1 MESPLKVATP
11 ETAATGVPPVS
22 VPLPALLPKTKPTEA
37 VDVVTRF
44 P

>member
-1 MESPLKVATP
+1 MESPLYVATP
-11 ETAATGVPPVS
+11 ATAATAVPPVS
-22 VPLPALLPKTKPTEA
+22 VPLPALLPKAKPTEA